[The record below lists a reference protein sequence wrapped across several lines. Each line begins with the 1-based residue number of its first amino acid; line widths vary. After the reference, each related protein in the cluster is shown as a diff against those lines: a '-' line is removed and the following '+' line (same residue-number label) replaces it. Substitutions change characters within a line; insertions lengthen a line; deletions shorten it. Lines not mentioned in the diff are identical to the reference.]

1 MAGWCGSRGWAEE
14 GDKIPGTRIPDD
26 QVDLVMEFFVFKL
39 LAIRTQRPHNKQSLT
54 TLKPKLRAFMD
65 KYASTT
71 IDPVELIKKY
81 HRSKKRMDQ
90 KTERK
95 FVVGKEEEAN
105 RKYPTKFLHSE
116 KAETTTKSATNDA
129 FPRYTTSASFRRKPS
144 DDKSQSSA
152 TTKRYGHKLAVTER
166 AEEEPWWADLQ
177 RKTRWE
183 MLQEEEEEEVEED
196 EEVVEE
202 VESRREERR
211 KRQRQQE
218 EWRRENLKR
227 RNEEELKA
235 EEERQDEIWWQQQRR
250 ESSRRAAQSRVQLD
264 QQRQEDGRRRAGEE
278 DNGSGLEFSTI
289 HLEFMDLLSLILM
302 I

>member
-1 MAGWCGSRGWAEE
+1 
-14 GDKIPGTRIPDD
+14 
-26 QVDLVMEFFVFKL
+26 
-39 LAIRTQRPHNKQSLT
+39 
-54 TLKPKLRAFMD
+54 MD

-166 AEEEPWWADLQ
+166 AGEEDSWWGDLQ
-177 RKTRWE
+177 RRNRWE
-183 MLQEEEEEEVEED
+183 RLEERRREEEK
-196 EEVVEE
+196 
-202 VESRREERR
+202 RREERR
-211 KRQRQQE
+211 KEERRREEEKRRKEE
-218 EWRRENLKR
+218 EW
-227 RNEEELKA
+227 KA
-235 EEERQDEIWWQQQRR
+235 EEKRQEEIWAKR
-250 ESSRRAAQSRVQLD
+250 ESARRDAEARVELD
-264 QQRQEDGRRRAGEE
+264 SQRKEDVRRRDPGG
-278 DNGSGLEFSTI
+278 NGIFTFSFSFYMKLAT
-289 HLEFMDLLSLILM
+289 LRVLYAYMC
-302 I
+302 

>member
-1 MAGWCGSRGWAEE
+1 
-14 GDKIPGTRIPDD
+14 
-26 QVDLVMEFFVFKL
+26 
-39 LAIRTQRPHNKQSLT
+39 
-54 TLKPKLRAFMD
+54 MD

-95 FVVGKEEEAN
+95 FLVGKEEEAN

-166 AEEEPWWADLQ
+166 AGEEPWWAELQ

-183 MLQEEEEEEVEED
+183 MLQEEEVEEEEVEE
-196 EEVVEE
+196 EA
-202 VESRREERR
+202 ESRREERR
-211 KRQRQQE
+211 KKQRQQE

-227 RNEEELKA
+227 RKEEELKA
-235 EEERQDEIWWQQQRR
+235 EEKRQDEIWWQQQRR

-264 QQRQEDGRRRAGEE
+264 QQRQEEGRRRAGEE
-278 DNGSGLEFSTI
+278 DNGSGLEVSTI
-289 HLEFMDLLSLILM
+289 HLEFMDLISLILM